1 MPNFFDLFLAAC
13 GLLKWFFLII
23 WWPLYPNGID
33 AKSLVMPDKDIPKL
47 HQSYIEQFILE
58 KENQCLR
65 HGIDLEIEID
75 PYAIYTLM
83 IADDGTMATIFHA
96 VLNCAGK
103 GNLWSSISG
112 TKTFILVDDQ
122 IFENWFTAPPK
133 RLIVD
138 GSIALLLSLDGT
150 QCDFSNKDLAIN
162 LVTSCH
168 ALVHWKSE
176 AKTFYGFGSPLE
188 MVQKNCDFGTKFLK
202 GNVLNYCFE

>member
-1 MPNFFDLFLAAC
+1 MPNLSEILLATV
-13 GLLKWFFLII
+13 GLLKWFLLII

-83 IADDGTMATIFHA
+83 IADDGTKATIFHV

-103 GNLWSSISG
+103 GNLWSSTSG
-112 TKTFILVDDQ
+112 TQTFILVGDQ

-133 RLIVD
+133 RLILED
-138 GSIALLLSLDGT
+138 SIALLLSLDGT
-150 QCDFSNKDLAIN
+150 QCAFSDKELATS
-162 LVTSCH
+162 LVASCH
-168 ALVHWKSE
+168 ALVRWRPE
-176 AKTFYGFGSPLE
+176 AMTFYGFGNPLE
-188 MVQKNCDFGTKFLK
+188 MNWILSH
-202 GNVLNYCFE
+202 N

>member
-13 GLLKWFFLII
+13 GLLKWFLLII

-33 AKSLVMPDKDIPKL
+33 AKSLVMPDKDIPNL

-65 HGIDLEIEID
+65 HGIDLAIEID

-83 IADDGTMATIFHA
+83 IADDGTKATIFHV

-103 GNLWSSISG
+103 GNLWSSTSG
-112 TKTFILVDDQ
+112 TQTFILVGDQ

-133 RLIVD
+133 RLILED
-138 GSIALLLSLDGT
+138 SIALLLSLDGT
-150 QCDFSNKDLAIN
+150 QCAFSDKEIATS
-162 LVTSCH
+162 LVASCH
-168 ALVHWKSE
+168 AVVRWRPE
-176 AKTFYGFGSPLE
+176 AKTFYGFGNPLKMNWILSP
-188 MVQKNCDFGTKFLK
+188 N
-202 GNVLNYCFE
+202 